1 MLRIALL
8 QITPQGN
15 DLQANLGKGEQFCR
29 EARAQGADIALFPEM
44 WSIGYTF
51 FDPKIEGARE
61 RWAEQA
67 IPRDDA
73 FVKHFQN
80 LARELNMAIGLT
92 YLEQG
97 TQAPRNTLALIDRH
111 GEIVLTYAKV
121 HTCDFDVECAL
132 EPGTEF
138 FAADLDT
145 AGGIVRVGA
154 MICFDR
160 EFPESAR
167 VLMLRGAELI
177 LVPNACEME
186 INRLTQLRARAF
198 ENMTAIVLTNY
209 AAPRENGHS
218 VAFDGMAFDENSS
231 RDMCF
236 LEADGREGIFM
247 AELDM
252 DKLRAYRGY
261 EAMGNAYRRPR
272 AYGDLVS
279 MEVLPPFQRADARR

>member
-1 MLRIALL
+1 MICKPISSR
-8 QITPQGN
+8 
-15 DLQANLGKGEQFCR
+15 ANN
-29 EARAQGADIALFPEM
+29 
-44 WSIGYTF
+44 
-51 FDPKIEGARE
+51 
-61 RWAEQA
+61 
-67 IPRDDA
+67 

-80 LARELNMAIGLT
+80 LARDLDMAIGLT
-92 YLEQG
+92 YLERG
-97 TQAPRNTLALIDRH
+97 AQAPRNTLTLIDRH
-111 GEIVLTYAKV
+111 GKIVLVYAKV
-121 HTCDFDVECAL
+121 HTCDFDVESAL

-138 FAADLDT
+138 LVADLDT
-145 AGGIVRVGA
+145 MQGTVRVGA

-186 INRLTQLRARAF
+186 INRLTQLRSRAF

-209 AAPRENGHS
+209 AGPRDNGHS
-218 VAFDGMAFDENSS
+218 VAFDGMAFEENGS

-236 LEADGREGIFM
+236 LEADEREGIFI
-247 AELDM
+247 AELDLER
-252 DKLRAYRGY
+252 LRAYRGY

-279 MEVLPPFQRADARR
+279 CEVLPPFQRADARR